1 MKPATASF
9 KRRYDRLYL
18 CITVLLLTVAF
29 FAAAE
34 AQDTSDRML
43 NPFEDIDKIT
53 ITNDPV
59 KTDPVASDSAVQPEP
74 QPPADNPMP
83 TEPHNL
89 LGVLLNEMNAD
100 EKQMFLSYQQ
110 ELYSTQVESLRQQIS
125 KLQNSLTGLEKD
137 REELAAAGIKDTTAM
152 QMLITNAYF
161 LETRTG
167 NLLAAM
173 LSGNMNP
180 PGALAVIRCLSPYA
194 HPQHPYFEVAR
205 LTLQLISLN
214 QRLSDS
220 LVSLGQIGQIH

>member
-9 KRRYDRLYL
+9 KHRYDRLYL

-34 AQDTSDRML
+34 AQDPSDRML

-59 KTDPVASDSAVQPEP
+59 KANPVASDSAVQTEP
-74 QPPADNPMP
+74 QPPVDNPMP

-89 LGVLLNEMNAD
+89 LGVLLTEMNAD
-100 EKQMFLSYQQ
+100 EKQMFLDYQQ
-110 ELYSTQVESLRQQIS
+110 EMYSAQVESLRQQIS

-137 REELAAAGIKDTTAM
+137 REELAAAGIKDTAAM
-152 QMLITNAYF
+152 QKLMTDAYF

-180 PGALAVIRCLSPYA
+180 PGALTVIRCLSPYA

-205 LTLQLISLN
+205 ITLQLISLN

-220 LVSLGQIGQIH
+220 LVSLGQIGQIP